1 MKGEKL
7 FPEMKPL
14 FVKFSHFQILLR
26 FQPST
31 EEQSDQ
37 CPSPLSLLSS
47 LTAVPHV
54 FPSELVSHIR
64 QSIVQLSY
72 SGSALHAF
80 RYVFSGEE
88 LVFTMRNESGWER
101 ERH

>member
-1 MKGEKL
+1 MKAEKL
-7 FPEMKPL
+7 FSEMKPL

-37 CPSPLSLLSS
+37 CPSLSLLSS
-47 LTAVPHV
+47 LTAVPHF

-88 LVFTMRNESGWER
+88 LVFTTRNESGWER

>member
-7 FPEMKPL
+7 FSEMKPL

-26 FQPST
+26 SQPSA
-31 EEQSDQ
+31 EEQSDL

-47 LTAVPHV
+47 LMSVSHF
-54 FPSELVSHIR
+54 FPSGLVSHIR
-64 QSIVQLSY
+64 QSIVQLNY
-72 SGSALHAF
+72 RGSALHAF
-80 RYVFSGEE
+80 RYVFSGDE
-88 LVFTMRNESGWER
+88 LVFMMRNESGWER

>member
-1 MKGEKL
+1 
-7 FPEMKPL
+7 MKPL

-26 FQPST
+26 SQPSA

-47 LTAVPHV
+47 LMSVSHF
-54 FPSELVSHIR
+54 FPSGLVSHIR
-64 QSIVQLSY
+64 QSIVQLNY
-72 SGSALHAF
+72 RGSALHAF
-80 RYVFSGEE
+80 RYVFSGDE
-88 LVFTMRNESGWER
+88 LVFMMRNESGWER